1 MEVMFFSHGQS
12 VTPLV
17 GYKDILGLQ
26 VVGWGWCQYPHFQEI
41 PFEENWV
48 VAGVCIVVWWL

>member
-1 MEVMFFSHGQS
+1 MFFSHGQS

-17 GYKDILGLQ
+17 GYKDNQGLQ
-26 VVGWGWCQYPHFQEI
+26 VVGWGWCQYQHFQGI
-41 PFEENWV
+41 PYEENWV